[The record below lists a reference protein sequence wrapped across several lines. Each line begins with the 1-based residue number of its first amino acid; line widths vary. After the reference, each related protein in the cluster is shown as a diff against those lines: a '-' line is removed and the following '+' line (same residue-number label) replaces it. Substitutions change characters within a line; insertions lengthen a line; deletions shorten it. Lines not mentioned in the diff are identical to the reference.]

1 MTSLIYHSKDLDGF
15 TSGAIMKM
23 AMEEKNVEYQLIG
36 YDYGQPFPWDKIPKG
51 SAVIM
56 ADVSLPV
63 DDMFKLVQHTHSNFT
78 WIDHHK
84 SAIEEFN
91 KRMNWIWGNHGTP
104 PAFPVFLSDKLS
116 ACELCWKY
124 FFPDRPIPLAI
135 ELLGK
140 YDTWRD
146 NRTKYWD
153 DVILPFQY
161 GMRLEC
167 TSPETFP
174 TGCLNELRFFE
185 EIRNIGQ
192 SILKYQANID
202 AYAAKGAFE
211 IDFKGYRAICMNGGG
226 TNSQAFKTVYDEA
239 KHDLMMPFRFN
250 GKFWTFSIYTTK
262 DIDCSVLAK
271 ELGGGGHAKAAGYQ
285 VNDINEFFTTY
296 PIIK

>member
-36 YDYGQPFPWDKIPKG
+36 YDYGQPFPWDKIKYG

-56 ADVSLPV
+56 ADVSLPMS
-63 DDMFKLVQHTHSNFT
+63 DMIKLAQHSKHNLT
-78 WIDHHK
+78 WIDHQK
-84 SAIEEFN
+84 SAIKDHERAIIGVKAGSFCTA
-91 KRMNWIWGNHGTP
+91 ILDST
-104 PAFPVFLSDKLS
+104 LS

-124 FFPDRPIPLAI
+124 FFPDRPLPLAI

-140 YDTWRD
+140 YDTWCD
-146 NRTKYWD
+146 NGTEYWD
-153 DVILPFQY
+153 NVILPFQY

-174 TGCLNELRFFE
+174 TGCLIEFSFVE
-185 EIRNIGQ
+185 EIRKIGQ
-192 SILKYQANID
+192 SILKYQANVD

-211 IDFKGYRAICMNGGG
+211 IGFKGYRAICMNGGG

-271 ELGGGGHAKAAGYQ
+271 ELGGGGHFSASGMQ